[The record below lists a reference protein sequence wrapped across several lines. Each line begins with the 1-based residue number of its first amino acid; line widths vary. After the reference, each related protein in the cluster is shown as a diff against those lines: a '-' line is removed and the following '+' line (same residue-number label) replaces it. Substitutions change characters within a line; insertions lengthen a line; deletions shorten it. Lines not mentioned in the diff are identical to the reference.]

1 VSTLGA
7 NFGGC
12 RFASHVSRPTAV
24 KDKGTNSMT
33 FSVLEMNADSQFSD
47 VNQNLRESSP
57 VDPVPKW
64 DPWGPCWREDV
75 KI

>member
-1 VSTLGA
+1 
-7 NFGGC
+7 
-12 RFASHVSRPTAV
+12 
-24 KDKGTNSMT
+24 MT